1 MGQYFKIAN
10 LDKKEFLSP
19 HTLGAGVKQWE
30 MVGSV
35 GVSAALLILLGNS
48 AGKGYGD
55 LCSDEGDI
63 DKNFSGRWA
72 GDHIVIAGDYA
83 SIKDG
88 DPAEEL
94 FRDAYDSKASNIYSL
109 CSTSLFK
116 DISLDIRNYMISLG
130 VEPGRRWDL

>member
-1 MGQYFKIAN
+1 MGQYFKIVN

-19 HTLGAGVKQWE
+19 HTLGSGLKQWE

-48 AGKGYGD
+48 AGKGGGD
-55 LCSDEGDI
+55 LCSQEGDI

-72 GDHIVIAGDYA
+72 GDRIVIAGDYA

-94 FRDAYDSKASNIYSL
+94 FRDAYDSEASNIYSL

-116 DISLDIRNYMISLG
+116 DISLDIRNYMVSLG